1 MDGDPARAGAFFGNL
16 ARQAFLE
23 TQVWTP
29 EGWASQGLVWEA
41 GPEIVK
47 RQVVPLD
54 LRGVEGGTV
63 RVRLLAPVSFWLID
77 HAAIDFGPEPP
88 FTVAAVEPGTGRNLA
103 GRDVGAQIGAID
115 GEHLVMETGDAA
127 ELEFQVPEV
136 PAGRSRT
143 YLLRST
149 GWYRVDAQRQGE
161 PDAALLE
168 RIEREPGA
176 VARIARELR
185 DRALAARREAE
196 GTAR

>member
-29 EGWASQGLVWEA
+29 EGWVSQGLVWEA

-54 LRGVEGGTV
+54 LRGVAGSTV
-63 RVRLLAPVSFWLID
+63 RVRLLAPASFWLID
-77 HAAIDFGPEPP
+77 HAAIDFGPEAP
-88 FTVAAVEPGTGRNLA
+88 FTVVAAEPGSARDLA

-115 GEHLVMETGDAA
+115 GEHLVLETGEAA
-127 ELEFQVPEV
+127 ELAFHVPEV
-136 PAGRSRT
+136 PAGKSRT

-149 GWYRVDAQRQGE
+149 GWYRVDAERQGA

-185 DRALAARREAE
+185 DRALEARLEAA